1 MAKPSLLGPRD
12 PAPVEVLNPTGKA
25 PLLLICEH
33 AGQAVPTR
41 LSGLGITRDQLDA
54 HIGWDI
60 GAAGVTR
67 RLAEALDAP
76 AVLQTYSRLV
86 IDCNRPPE
94 AVDSIPEVSDG
105 HVIPGNRGL
114 ANAERQA
121 RIDEIFM
128 PYQAAVAEFL
138 DRAPF
143 RATVSIHSFTPRM
156 NGIDRPWDIG
166 FLFRRDA
173 VTSNG
178 IARTLAARVRDLTIG
193 MNQPYQVD
201 DASDWFV
208 PRIGEARGL
217 RHSLIEIRNDHIRSL
232 AGQTLWADRLSH
244 GLRPLI
250 TEHPT

>member
-1 MAKPSLLGPRD
+1 MTISSLLGPRD

-33 AGQAVPTR
+33 AGQAVPAR
-41 LSGLGITRDQLDA
+41 LSGLGVTQDQLDA

-67 RLAEALDAP
+67 RLAKALDAP

-94 AVDSIPEVSDG
+94 AADSMPEVSDG

-114 ANAERQA
+114 TVADRQA
-121 RIDEIFM
+121 RIDEIFA
-128 PYQAAVAEFL
+128 PYQAAVADML

-156 NGIDRPWDIG
+156 NGFDRPWDIG
-166 FLFRRDA
+166 FLFRRDEA
-173 VTSNG
+173 TSTR
-178 IARTLAARVRDLTIG
+178 IARTLAAQAPELTIG

-217 RHSLIEIRNDHIRSL
+217 CHSLIEIRNDHIRSST
-232 AGQTLWADRLSH
+232 GQALWADRLSH

-250 TEHPT
+250 MEHLT